1 MKNDQICVGCIVRKV
16 CSLTYRNLEKW
27 IGNFGNL
34 VIEVGQILQVRK
46 GKSEMGLE
54 LLMHTN
60 NLDLKKKHVSHLIS

>member
-1 MKNDQICVGCIVRKV
+1 MKNEQICIQCIVRKV
-16 CSLTYRNLEKW
+16 CSLIYRNLKKW

-46 GKSEMGLE
+46 GKSEVGRG

-60 NLDLKKKHVSHLIS
+60 NLGLKKKREHLIS

>member
-1 MKNDQICVGCIVRKV
+1 MKNEQICIQCIVRKV
-16 CSLTYRNLEKW
+16 CSLIYRNLKKW

-46 GKSEMGLE
+46 GKSEVGRG

-60 NLDLKKKHVSHLIS
+60 NLDLKKKREHLIS